1 MMQTWLDT
9 ITSMLTPAS
18 LMGLPA
24 IQVMMILMAGTLIS
38 EDLSC
43 VSAGLLAAT
52 GQLHLGLG
60 ILACSIGIWAGDL
73 LLYALGR
80 GLRAGVLRV
89 SWMSRW
95 ITHEKFAAGEK
106 LIAENGTRFLVAS
119 RFLPGSRLP
128 GYIAAGAMRYPFP
141 RFVLIMALAVAVWTP
156 LLCLLSLFLGM
167 GVLPWLHDWRL
178 WIALPL
184 IWISFLLAVR
194 LVPMLFTWRGRR
206 LLVSRWA
213 RLTRWEFWPGW
224 AFYTPVAFW
233 IFWLSL
239 RHRSLKAV
247 MLCNPG
253 IHLSGLAMESKSD
266 ILTALAKDNPHASAI
281 ATWAPL
287 APGPAE
293 TRLGALRSFMQAQ
306 GLAYPI
312 VLKPDVGERGQGV
325 AIIRDESSALRYLT
339 ECARLVIAQRYIG
352 GLEFGVFY
360 SRKVG
365 AANGEIISMAQKHP
379 FSLHGDGGHTLEELI
394 LAHPRAVA
402 MAGYFEKK
410 FAHEYKRIPALGEEV
425 KLAEIGTHCRGAIF
439 TDARHHVTDALQHT
453 INELTV
459 PFSGF
464 HFGRYDLRAPS
475 LEDLKAGRN
484 LQVLELNGMTAE
496 PVHIYDPAYP
506 IFQAWRDACSAWSA
520 AFAAGAAVRDAGHP
534 LPSLRDI
541 GAAISQHRQHNWF
554 EADTL
559 LSPHPSQA

>member
-1 MMQTWLDT
+1 MMQIWLET

-24 IQVMMILMAGTLIS
+24 SQVMMILMAGTLIS

-60 ILACSIGIWAGDL
+60 ILACSMGIWMGDL

-89 SWMSRW
+89 AWTSRW
-95 ITHEKFAAGEK
+95 VTQEKIAAGEK
-106 LIAENGTRFLVAS
+106 LIAEKGTRFLVAS

-141 RFVLIMALAVAVWTP
+141 RFMLIMTLAVAVWTP
-156 LLCLLSLFLGM
+156 LLCLLSLSLGM
-167 GVLPWLHDWRL
+167 SVLPWLHDWRL
-178 WIALPL
+178 WIVLPL
-184 IWISFLLAVR
+184 IWITLVLAVKFI
-194 LVPMLFTWRGRR
+194 PMLCTWRGRR
-206 LLVSRWA
+206 LLVSRWT
-213 RLTRWEFWPGW
+213 RLTRWEFWPSW

-253 IHLSGLAMESKSD
+253 IRLSGLAMESKSD
-266 ILTALAKDNPHASAI
+266 ILTALGKDNPYASAI

-287 APGPAE
+287 APGLAE
-293 TRLGALRSFMQAQ
+293 TRLNALREFMQAQ
-306 GLAYPI
+306 GLTYPM

-325 AIIRDESSALRYLT
+325 AIIREESSALRYLT
-339 ECARLVIAQRYIG
+339 ECDGLVIAQRYIG

-360 SRKVG
+360 SRQVG
-365 AANGEIISMAQKHP
+365 AAKGEIISMAQKHP
-379 FSLHGDGGHTLEELI
+379 FSLRGDGEHTLEELI

-402 MAGYFEKK
+402 MAGYFERK
-410 FAHEYKRIPALGEEV
+410 FTHEYTRIPALGEEV

-439 TDARHHVTDALQHT
+439 TDARRHVTEALQQT
-453 INELTV
+453 INDFTV

-464 HFGRYDLRAPS
+464 HFGRYDLRVPT

-506 IFQAWRDACSAWSA
+506 ILKAWSDVCSAWSA
-520 AFAAGAAVRDAGHP
+520 AFAAGAALRDAGHP
-534 LPSLRDI
+534 VPSLREI
-541 GAAISQHRQHNWF
+541 WAAISQHRQHDWF

-559 LSPHPSQA
+559 LSPPPSHT